1 VRADAAAWLRRNHPE
16 LASRWSEPGRGSQMF
31 RPSPQS
37 ASEESQRPGVA
48 RLPRPGGGKRDFGP
62 LTPSA
67 AARHAY
73 SGPASE
79 KDSMSEGEGVQAH
92 GPSRPGKMKLFSGK
106 PTGFALR
113 DTNAAGR
120 R

>member
-1 VRADAAAWLRRNHPE
+1 
-16 LASRWSEPGRGSQMF
+16 
-31 RPSPQS
+31 
-37 ASEESQRPGVA
+37 
-48 RLPRPGGGKRDFGP
+48 
-62 LTPSA
+62 
-67 AARHAY
+67 
-73 SGPASE
+73 
-79 KDSMSEGEGVQAH
+79 MSEGEGVQAH